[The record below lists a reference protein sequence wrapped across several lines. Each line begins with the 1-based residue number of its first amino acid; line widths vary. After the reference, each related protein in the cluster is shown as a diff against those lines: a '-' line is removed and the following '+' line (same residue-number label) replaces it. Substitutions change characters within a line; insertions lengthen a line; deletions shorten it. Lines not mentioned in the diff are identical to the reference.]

1 MGFFRFRRRIK
12 ILPGLWLNASKSGL
26 STSIG
31 GKGVTVNLRKG
42 KVKTTY
48 SIPGTGLSY
57 ISTTRAAN
65 DPHHQVTSGEHEPDH
80 QAAPEYPAASKS
92 KVPVYIFL
100 LLLVLLIFLMV
111 K

>member
-12 ILPGLWLNASKSGL
+12 LFPGLWLNASKTGI

-57 ISTTRAAN
+57 IQTTRTHA
-65 DPHHQVTSGEHEPDH
+65 DPPHQAEVTTGEHEEQPR
-80 QAAPEYPAASKS
+80 QSGVIPELI
-92 KVPVYIFL
+92 VL
-100 LLLVLLIFLMV
+100 LLFVLLIYYLL